1 MTAVA
6 GEKIL
11 VMAATNR
18 PHELDDAAL
27 RRFEKRI
34 FIPLPGNQVHMYIP
48 FPPPSGHM

>member
-1 MTAVA
+1 MYFQMHSTE

-27 RRFEKRI
+27 RLRVKWNLLLKVYLHLARW
-34 FIPLPGNQVHMYIP
+34 
-48 FPPPSGHM
+48 

>member
-1 MTAVA
+1 MHSSE

-27 RRFEKRI
+27 RYVSVIYHTAAYHE
-34 FIPLPGNQVHMYIP
+34 L
-48 FPPPSGHM
+48 